1 MTEIIAQGKSE
12 HVVKVLR
19 RDILEGKCPAG
30 MPLKSIRT
38 LASDFG
44 VGRQVV
50 YSALQILEKEQL
62 IKSQP
67 RRGYIARGRP
77 IVSSRGIYFLAFGIN
92 EDHHYLNKLLKITY
106 PVDLFRD
113 YNSMTRIISKQDA
126 AVPGMWEHELHR
138 AEQAHGADFL
148 IVAASTLPR
157 PQIELALKL
166 SKPVIFLGDFS
177 SGCYSDLPICQV
189 VENSSIQSPPLC
201 LDYLQSHGCRKI
213 AMLTFSE
220 QDYYNRIFIE
230 RAGRAAGER
239 GLRLNALSLPKLS
252 IQESLD
258 QEVINARY
266 RQLIEKIP
274 SDADGLLLGG
284 VHYPWVKAVAPDLT
298 SRIRTIS
305 TGAHLNEIPHLESDF
320 TPFYQKVHDLCED
333 YMNGCNIAGR
343 HVVDL
348 KYRIIEP

>member
-77 IVSSRGIYFLAFGIN
+77 IVSSRGIYFLAFGMN
-92 EDHHYLNKLLKITY
+92 EDHFYLNKLLKITY
-106 PVDLFRD
+106 PMDIFRG
-113 YNSMTRIISKQDA
+113 YNSLTRIVSKQDA
-126 AVPGMWEHELHR
+126 SVPGMWEHELR
-138 AEQAHGADFL
+138 CAEQAYGADFV
-148 IVAASTLPR
+148 IIHADIMTST
-157 PQIELALKL
+157 QIESALKL
-166 SKPVIFLGDFS
+166 SKPVMFLGDFKA
-177 SGCYSDLPICQV
+177 GCYPELPICQV
-189 VENSSIQSPPLC
+189 VEDGSMQAPLC
-201 LDYLQSHGCRKI
+201 LDYLRSSGCRKI
-213 AMLTFSE
+213 AVLTFSE
-220 QDYYNRIFIE
+220 LAYYNRIFID
-230 RAGRAAGER
+230 RARIAAGKK
-239 GLRLNALSLPKLS
+239 GLRLDNFSLANLNAGDS
-252 IQESLD
+252 
-258 QEVINARY
+258 QEVINDAY

-274 SDADGLLLGG
+274 SDTDGLLLGG
-284 VHYPWVKAVAPDLT
+284 IHYPWVKVVAPDLA
-298 SRIRTIS
+298 SRIKTVS
-305 TGAHLNEIPHLESDF
+305 TGTHLNDIPHVESDF
-320 TPFYQKVHDLCED
+320 SLFYRKVHDLCED
-333 YMNGCNIAGR
+333 YMNGLKITGR
-343 HVVDL
+343 HVVDV